1 MSELLDGLSWGLLVL
16 GGFICVSGAIGMHR
30 FPDFFS
36 RMHAA
41 SVTDTLGGTLILL
54 GLMLQIEGQ
63 YLVLVKLVLVLLF
76 ILITSPTGSHALAKA
91 ALHGGLRPKLGNK
104 QDEQDADVLN
114 NFGRQSSAFE
124 SEKDKE

>member
-91 ALHGGLRPKLGNK
+91 ALHGGLRPNLGNK

>member
-1 MSELLDGLSWGLLVL
+1 MSELLDGLSWGLLIL
-16 GGFICVSGAIGMHR
+16 GSFICVSGAIGMHR

-54 GLMLQIEGQ
+54 GLMVQVEGQ
-63 YLVLVKLVLVLLF
+63 YLVLVKLILILLF

-91 ALHGGLRPKLGNK
+91 ALHGGLRPKLGSK
-104 QDEQDADVLN
+104 QDEQDADVLD
-114 NFGRQSSAFE
+114 NFGRKTTAFD

>member
-1 MSELLDGLSWGLLVL
+1 MSELFDGLSWGLLLL
-16 GGFICVSGAIGMHR
+16 GGFICVSGGIGMHR

-41 SVTDTLGGTLILL
+41 SVTDTLGGTLVLL
-54 GLMLQIEGQ
+54 GLMLQVDGQ

-91 ALHGGLRPKLGNK
+91 ALHGGLRPKLGSK
-104 QDEQDADVLN
+104 QDEKDADVLN
-114 NFGRQSSAFE
+114 NFGRTNTPE
-124 SEKDKE
+124 TDKNKE

>member
-1 MSELLDGLSWGLLVL
+1 MSELFDGLSWGLLLL
-16 GGFICVSGAIGMHR
+16 GGFICVSGGIGMLR

-41 SVTDTLGGTLILL
+41 SVTDTLGGTLVLL
-54 GLMLQIEGQ
+54 GLMLQVDGQ

-91 ALHGGLRPKLGNK
+91 ALHGGLRPKLGSK
-104 QDEQDADVLN
+104 QDEKDADVLN
-114 NFGRQSSAFE
+114 NFGRTNTPE
-124 SEKDKE
+124 TDKNKE